1 MAYTSPSSSAAAPT
15 GEREQPAAAA
25 SSQWLRPGAGFVLLF
40 GAVWLSLYAAY
51 TMLPFTRPGSVVIA
65 DAKFGTM
72 VKGPMFGP
80 QDRYRVMAFGHSK
93 ALTCVRPHELDA
105 AIGPGFRS
113 YNLGLPGEEQ
123 FLPILEAA
131 LDAGNVPTHVLLTLP
146 WDKKPEKPGSM
157 DFVRN
162 DPEIAKTL
170 MPFRSFPRDATLFLF
185 ENRNRL
191 AEAVHDVA
199 AQRNRMLEE
208 RGYYFI
214 KSQSHYKDDRL
225 PDDYALPTD
234 RPTRID
240 ERKMPEKSFARTRLE
255 QLAAKYG
262 FEVVFIPV
270 PNRIGQFASAPVA
283 DNARLATIS
292 DHPRIRVMGPDYFS
306 YPPAYFA
313 DPVHMNLQGA
323 LAYTADLARLLKSS
337 GVAH

>member
-1 MAYTSPSSSAAAPT
+1 MVYTSPSTSAAVPV
-15 GEREQPAAAA
+15 GERERPAVAA
-25 SSQWLRPGAGFVLLF
+25 SPWLKPVAGFLLLF

-51 TMLPFTRPGSVVIA
+51 TKLPFTRPGSVVIA
-65 DAKFGTM
+65 DAKFDTM
-72 VKGPMFGP
+72 VRGPMFSP
-80 QDRYRVMAFGHSK
+80 QDRYRVMVFGHSK
-93 ALTCVRPHELDA
+93 ALTCVRPRELDA

-113 YNLGLPGEEQ
+113 FNLGLPGEER
-123 FLPILEAA
+123 FLPMLEAA
-131 LDAGNVPTHVLLTLP
+131 LGAGNIPTHVFLTLP
-146 WDKKPEKPGSM
+146 WDKKAEKPGLM
-157 DFVRN
+157 DFLRN

-185 ENRNRL
+185 ENRGRL
-191 AEAVHDVA
+191 AAAVHDVD
-199 AQRNRMLEE
+199 AQRNSMLEE

-214 KSQSHYKDDRL
+214 KSQSHYKNDRL

-234 RPTRID
+234 RPNRID

-270 PNRIGQFASAPVA
+270 PHRIGQFASAPAA

-337 GVAH
+337 GVVD

>member
-1 MAYTSPSSSAAAPT
+1 MVYTSPSSSAAVPT
-15 GEREQPAAAA
+15 VERERPAIAA
-25 SSQWLRPGAGFVLLF
+25 SQWLRPVTGFILLF
-40 GAVWLSLYAAY
+40 AAVWLSLYAAY

-65 DAKFGTM
+65 DAKFDTM

-80 QDRYRVMAFGHSK
+80 QDRYRVMVFGHSR
-93 ALTCVRPHELDA
+93 ALTSVRPRELDA
-105 AIGPGFRS
+105 AMGPEFRS

-131 LDAGNVPTHVLLTLP
+131 LEAGNVPTHVLLTLP
-146 WDKKPEKPGSM
+146 WDKKSEKPGFM

-170 MPFRSFPRDATLFLF
+170 LPFRSFPRDLTLFLF

-191 AEAVHDVA
+191 AAAVHDVA
-199 AQRNRMLEE
+199 AQRNSMLEE

-214 KSQSHYKDDRL
+214 KSQSHYRNDRL

-234 RPTRID
+234 RPNRID
-240 ERKMPEKSFARTRLE
+240 ERKMAEKSLSRTRLE

-270 PNRIGQFASAPVA
+270 PHRIGELALAPAA
-283 DNARLATIS
+283 DNARLAAIS
-292 DHPRIRVMGPDYFS
+292 DRPRIRVLGPDYFN

-313 DPVHMNLQGA
+313 DPVHMNLPGA

-337 GVAH
+337 GVLD

>member
-1 MAYTSPSSSAAAPT
+1 MVYTSPSSSAAVPAI
-15 GEREQPAAAA
+15 EREGSAVAA
-25 SSQWLRPGAGFVLLF
+25 SQWLRPVAGFILLF
-40 GAVWLSLYAAY
+40 AAAWLLLYAAY

-65 DAKFGTM
+65 DAKFDTM

-80 QDRYRVMAFGHSK
+80 LDRYRVMVFGHSK
-93 ALTCVRPHELDA
+93 ALTCVRPRELDA

-131 LDAGNVPTHVLLTLP
+131 LEAGNVPTHVLLTLP
-146 WDKKPEKPGSM
+146 WDKKPEKPGFM

-170 MPFRSFPRDATLFLF
+170 MPFRSLPRDATLFLF

-191 AEAVHDVA
+191 AAAVHDVA
-199 AQRNRMLEE
+199 AQRNGMLEE

-214 KSQSHYKDDRL
+214 KSQSHYRNDRL

-234 RPTRID
+234 RPNRID
-240 ERKMPEKSFARTRLE
+240 ERKMPEKSFARARLE
-255 QLAAKYG
+255 QLATKYG
-262 FEVVFIPV
+262 IEVVFIPV
-270 PNRIGQFASAPVA
+270 PHRIGEFAPAPAA

-292 DHPRIRVMGPDYFS
+292 DHPRIRVLGPDYFN

-323 LAYTADLARLLKSS
+323 LAYTGDLVRLLKSS
-337 GVAH
+337 GVVD